1 MSLKELRK
9 RAKKLNLTIKA
20 VRDDVGW
27 GYWLDGTGWEDN
39 NFCTSHDEI
48 TGKLELIE
56 FERTAVPPAQLL
68 WALENPLPQ
77 EDR

>member
-39 NFCTSHDEI
+39 NFSTSHDEI
-48 TGKLELIE
+48 EGKLELIE
-56 FERTAVPPAQLL
+56 SGKTPLL
-68 WALENPLPQ
+68 LK
-77 EDR
+77 

>member
-9 RAKKLNLTIKA
+9 KAKKLNLTIDA

-48 TGKLELIE
+48 EGKLELIE
-56 FERTAVPPAQLL
+56 SGMWT
-68 WALENPLPQ
+68 LEKKTEGDL
-77 EDR
+77 

>member
-9 RAKKLNLTIKA
+9 RAKKLNLTIEA

-27 GYWLDGTGWEDN
+27 GYWLDGTGWEVN